1 MSENRSSVK
10 MLDVAKEAGVSRAT
24 VSLAMRE
31 SPRIPEATRQ
41 RVRDA
46 AARLDYVYDRRAA
59 RLRSGTSN
67 VIGLVITDN
76 ANLFFAEFAEAM
88 EETLRGSDHVMLL
101 GITHDDLD
109 RQEAILRR
117 LVEDHVAGIVLV
129 PAIGTA
135 PDQIAATVPSSIRL
149 VIATRP
155 LDGPEVG
162 YVGTD
167 GEVGGAHAAQHLL
180 EHGCRTLAFFG
191 GRAES
196 STRRTRAA
204 GFSAAVTAVGATIDP
219 FWDVGSQPGAQA
231 AYDLAVE
238 LLEHTEPPD
247 GIACN
252 SDPIAYGLMRAL
264 ADLGV
269 EVGTRVRVIGFD
281 DLPHSALWRPSLT
294 SVRTDSRILGVWAA
308 ESVLGISQPPLGGR
322 RRPGLTPRESCGCR
336 LEPAVGSPD

>member
-1 MSENRSSVK
+1 MPENKPSVK
-10 MLDVAKEAGVSRAT
+10 MLDVAQEAGVSRAT

-31 SPRIPEATRQ
+31 SPRIPRATRQ

-46 AARLDYVYDRRAA
+46 AARLGYVYDRRAA
-59 RLRSGTSN
+59 RLRSGASN

-88 EETLRGSDHVMLL
+88 EATLRGSDHVMLL
-101 GITHDDLD
+101 GITHDDIE

-129 PAIGTA
+129 PAIGTT
-135 PDQIAATVPSSIRL
+135 PEQIASTVPSSIRL

-155 LDGPEVG
+155 LGGPEVG

-167 GEVGGAHAAQHLL
+167 SEVGGALAAQHLL
-180 EHGCRTLAFFG
+180 NHGCRTLAFFG
-191 GRAES
+191 GLAQS

-204 GFSAAVTAVGATIDP
+204 GFKAEVVAVGATIRP
-219 FWDVGSQPGAQA
+219 PWNVASQPGARA
-231 AYDLAVE
+231 AYDLAVTI
-238 LLEHTEPPD
+238 LRRDEPPD

-264 ADLGV
+264 ADHGF
-269 EVGTRVRVIGFD
+269 EVGSRVKVIGFD

-294 SVRTDSRILGVWAA
+294 SVRADSGILGRWAA
-308 ESVLGISQPPLGGR
+308 ESVLGIGQPPHGGR
-322 RRPGLTPRESCGCR
+322 HRPGLTPRESCGCGLQR
-336 LEPAVGSPD
+336 VRDSDD

>member
-1 MSENRSSVK
+1 M
-10 MLDVAKEAGVSRAT
+10 EA
-24 VSLAMRE
+24 
-31 SPRIPEATRQ
+31 
-41 RVRDA
+41 
-46 AARLDYVYDRRAA
+46 
-59 RLRSGTSN
+59 
-67 VIGLVITDN
+67 
-76 ANLFFAEFAEAM
+76 
-88 EETLRGSDHVMLL
+88 TLRGSDHVMLL

-129 PAIGTA
+129 PAIGTS

-167 GEVGGAHAAQHLL
+167 SEVGGALAAQHLL

-191 GRAES
+191 GLAES

-204 GFSAAVTAVGATIDP
+204 GFNAEVVTVGATIDP
-219 FWDVGSQPGAQA
+219 SWDVASQPGARA
-231 AYDLAVE
+231 AYDLAVK
-238 LLEHTEPPD
+238 LLERTEPPD

-264 ADLGV
+264 ADQGF
-269 EVGTRVRVIGFD
+269 EVGTRVKVIGFD

-294 SVRTDSRILGVWAA
+294 SVRADSGTLGRWAA
-308 ESVLGISQPPLGGR
+308 EAVLGISQPPGGGR
-322 RRPGLTPRESCGCR
+322 HMPGLTSRESCGCR
-336 LEPAVGSPD
+336 LEPVGGSPD